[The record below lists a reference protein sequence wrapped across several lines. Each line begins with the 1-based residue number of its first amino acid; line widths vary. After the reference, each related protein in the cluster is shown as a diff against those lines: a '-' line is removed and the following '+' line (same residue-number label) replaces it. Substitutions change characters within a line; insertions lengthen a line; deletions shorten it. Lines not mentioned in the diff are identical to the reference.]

1 MTNTATTN
9 PEQLRLDEN
18 AQKEVPLEHWGP
30 YLSERQWATVRE
42 DYSNNGDA
50 WGYFTHD
57 QARSRAY
64 RWGEDGLAG
73 ISDYNQRLCFS
84 IALWNG
90 KDPILKERLFG
101 LPNGQGNHGE
111 DVKELYYY
119 LDNVPSHYY
128 MKYLY
133 KYPQHEFPYDELVAV
148 NMNRSKLEPEY
159 ELLDTRIFDDD
170 RYFDVYVTY
179 AKNNA
184 EDIQICVEIINRGP
198 ETAELTLLPTL
209 WFYNYWQFDQVKPKP
224 LITKINDTCVKATHP
239 NGGDYYLYHQ
249 PAAFTLF
256 TENNTNKQLIFKQP
270 NDSIFVKDAFHDAII
285 DNENTDQIKAQ
296 KEGTKFS
303 PVYQLNVKSKESKKV
318 YLRLSKEPV
327 ENAIGENFE
336 DLFTVRKQE
345 TDIFYS
351 QLLPPGTSDELAN
364 IQRQAFSGLL
374 WNKQYYH
381 YDTRPM
387 VYNGKNASPAFESRP
402 NGRNS
407 NWKYLKNQ
415 DVISMPDKWEYP
427 WYAAWDLAFHCV
439 PMALIDPVFAKNQLV
454 LIMREWY
461 MNPEGQIPA
470 YEWNFSD
477 VNPPV
482 QAWAALNVYR
492 IEKEKKGVGDITFLK
507 RIFQKLVVNFTWWA
521 NRKDTEGNNIFSGG
535 FLGLDNIGVFDRSSV
550 IKDAILEQVDGT
562 SWMGTFALNMMDIAI
577 EISRVDEAFEDMAV
591 KFYEH
596 FVLIAEALNELGL
609 WDDDDQFFY
618 DTLRLKNGNPY
629 HLKVRSIVGLTSMFA
644 VSAFHLDEDEKLK
657 DFRKRAGWLNR
668 YRTQNN
674 LFLPLQDD
682 GNGKYLLSLV
692 PFERLL
698 KLLDR
703 ICDENEFLSKG
714 GIRALS
720 KFHLNNPYNA
730 SIDGVSYSV
739 KYEPGDS
746 TSNLFGGNSNWR
758 GPIWIPMNFKLI
770 NAIKKYA
777 SFYGEETKINF
788 PTGSTNQLTLKEVAN
803 ELSRRLVSIF
813 EKGEDGGRPIHG
825 NHKEFYEKPE
835 NANLLL
841 FYEYFHGDE
850 AFGLGASHQTGW
862 TALIA
867 NMINDIF

>member
-1 MTNTATTN
+1 MTNTATSN
-9 PEQLRLDEN
+9 PEQQRLDEN

-42 DYSNNGDA
+42 DYSQNGDA

-73 ISDYNQRLCFS
+73 ISDYNQRLCFA

-90 KDPILKERLFG
+90 QDPILKERLFG

-128 MKYLY
+128 MQYLY
-133 KYPQHEFPYDELVAV
+133 KYPQQEFPYDELVAV
-148 NMNRSKLEPEY
+148 NMSRSKLEPEY
-159 ELLDTRIFDDD
+159 ELLDTNVFDND
-170 RYFDVYVTY
+170 RYFDVFVTY
-179 AKNNA
+179 AKHNA
-184 EDIQICVEIINRGP
+184 EDIQICIEVINRGP

-209 WFYNYWQFDQVKPKP
+209 WFYNHWQFDQAKPRP
-224 LITKINDTCVKATHP
+224 IITKINDTSVKATHP
-239 NGGDYYLYHQ
+239 NAGDYYLYHQ
-249 PAAFTLF
+249 RAAFTLF
-256 TENNTNKQLIFKQP
+256 TENDTNRERIFKEP
-270 NDSIFVKDAFHDAII
+270 ATTIFVKDAFHEAII
-285 DNENTDQIKAQ
+285 ANENIDQLKAKTD
-296 KEGTKFS
+296 GTKFS
-303 PVYQLNVKSKESKKV
+303 PVYKLNIKPKGSQKI
-318 YLRLSKEPV
+318 YLRLSKEPL
-327 ENAIGENFE
+327 ENAIDDKFE
-336 DLFTVRKQE
+336 DLFALRKQE
-345 TDIFYS
+345 TDIFYN
-351 QLLPPGTSDELAN
+351 QLLPPGTSAELAN

-387 VYNGKNASPAFESRP
+387 IYNGKNASPAFENRP

-439 PMALIDPVFAKNQLV
+439 PMALIDPVFAKNQLI

-507 RIFQKLVVNFTWWA
+507 RVFQKLVVNFTWWA

-535 FLGLDNIGVFDRSSV
+535 FLGLDNIGVFDRSAI

-562 SWMGTFALNMMDIAI
+562 SWMGTFALNMMDIAL
-577 EISRVDEAFEDMAV
+577 EISLVDEAFEDMAV

-609 WDDDDQFFY
+609 WDDEDQFFY
-618 DTLRLKNGNPY
+618 DTLRLNNGSPY

-644 VSAFHLDEDEKLK
+644 VSVFHLDDEAKLK

-682 GNGKYLLSLV
+682 GKGKYLLSLV
-692 PFERLL
+692 PFERLV

-720 KFHLNNPYNA
+720 KFHLNNPYNV
-730 SIDGVSYSV
+730 SIEGISYSV

-758 GPIWIPMNFKLI
+758 GPIWTPINFKLI

-777 SFYGEETKINF
+777 SFYGDETKINF

-813 EKGEDGGRPIHG
+813 EQDENGGRAIHG
-825 NHKEFYEKPE
+825 NHQAFYQKPE
-835 NANLLL
+835 NAGLIL

>member
-1 MTNTATTN
+1 
-9 PEQLRLDEN
+9 
-18 AQKEVPLEHWGP
+18 
-30 YLSERQWATVRE
+30 
-42 DYSNNGDA
+42 
-50 WGYFTHD
+50 
-57 QARSRAY
+57 
-64 RWGEDGLAG
+64 
-73 ISDYNQRLCFS
+73 
-84 IALWNG
+84 
-90 KDPILKERLFG
+90 
-101 LPNGQGNHGE
+101 
-111 DVKELYYY
+111 
-119 LDNVPSHYY
+119 
-128 MKYLY
+128 
-133 KYPQHEFPYDELVAV
+133 
-148 NMNRSKLEPEY
+148 
-159 ELLDTRIFDDD
+159 
-170 RYFDVYVTY
+170 
-179 AKNNA
+179 
-184 EDIQICVEIINRGP
+184 
-198 ETAELTLLPTL
+198 
-209 WFYNYWQFDQVKPKP
+209 
-224 LITKINDTCVKATHP
+224 
-239 NGGDYYLYHQ
+239 
-249 PAAFTLF
+249 
-256 TENNTNKQLIFKQP
+256 
-270 NDSIFVKDAFHDAII
+270 
-285 DNENTDQIKAQ
+285 
-296 KEGTKFS
+296 
-303 PVYQLNVKSKESKKV
+303 
-318 YLRLSKEPV
+318 
-327 ENAIGENFE
+327 
-336 DLFTVRKQE
+336 
-345 TDIFYS
+345 
-351 QLLPPGTSDELAN
+351 
-364 IQRQAFSGLL
+364 
-374 WNKQYYH
+374 
-381 YDTRPM
+381 
-387 VYNGKNASPAFESRP
+387 
-402 NGRNS
+402 
-407 NWKYLKNQ
+407 
-415 DVISMPDKWEYP
+415 
-427 WYAAWDLAFHCV
+427 
-439 PMALIDPVFAKNQLV
+439 
-454 LIMREWY
+454 
-461 MNPEGQIPA
+461 
-470 YEWNFSD
+470 
-477 VNPPV
+477 
-482 QAWAALNVYR
+482 
-492 IEKEKKGVGDITFLK
+492 
-507 RIFQKLVVNFTWWA
+507 
-521 NRKDTEGNNIFSGG
+521 
-535 FLGLDNIGVFDRSSV
+535 
-550 IKDAILEQVDGT
+550 
-562 SWMGTFALNMMDIAI
+562 MMDIAI